1 LGLRGVGANAIG
13 ARLGLHRRR
22 VATVKPV
29 AAPARNLAHRED
41 ADPGR
46 MSAALRQQRHRQR
59 ARDGRIV
66 LQVEL
71 PKAEL
76 IELLITAAL
85 LNPHADFYSRED
97 LAEGVTRFLELSRNA

>member
-1 LGLRGVGANAIG
+1 
-13 ARLGLHRRR
+13 
-22 VATVKPV
+22 
-29 AAPARNLAHRED
+29 
-41 ADPGR
+41 
-46 MSAALRQQRHRQR
+46 MSAAARQQRHRER

-71 PKAEL
+71 PRAEL

-97 LAEGVTRFLELSRNA
+97 LAEGVARFLELSRNA